1 MTTECVAARA
11 PQARRKTKQGCSAEA
26 LARERREQGR
36 AGEHP
41 LAPGLL
47 ALLRHAWLH
56 RFAGATLR
64 EPPGEALQ
72 RRKGRFCAQ
81 PEG

>member
-1 MTTECVAARA
+1 MEKAM
-11 PQARRKTKQGCSAEA
+11 RKTKQGCSAEA
-26 LARERREQGR
+26 LARERREQSR

-41 LAPGLL
+41 LAPGCV
-47 ALLRHAWLH
+47 ALRWHAWLH

-72 RRKGRFCAQ
+72 RRMGRFWAQ